1 MKQSRKKMVKL
12 TRMIILCLL
21 ANYST
26 YGFTKG
32 KYNFNPS
39 LLDTTDNEVDLSYFS
54 EDKSV
59 PGVYI
64 VDIYVNN
71 TYIKTESVEF
81 AESKEEESTLT
92 PCAPR
97 WTI

>member
-1 MKQSRKKMVKL
+1 MKQSSKKMVKL

-54 EDKSV
+54 EDKPV

-64 VDIYVNN
+64 VDI
-71 TYIKTESVEF
+71 K
-81 AESKEEESTLT
+81 
-92 PCAPR
+92 
-97 WTI
+97 